1 MIGVPGG
8 SGPVRGGDFLS
19 VVPSEGSG
27 RRSGDRWRRVGPLLI
42 IGGALSLTTSLVTD
56 ALTPDA
62 PTAPRE
68 LSGEHGV
75 ITTLQVG
82 GLASLLLGAWAW
94 TAMLARSRA
103 REAET
108 RLRQAVRDAEGRY
121 AQSLRDIEEQA
132 GDLEQANRVLE
143 TQARELATRGVE
155 LEAARAAADAASRAK
170 SDFLAQMSHEIRTP
184 MTAILGFTEL
194 LEEDA
199 RGNPALQPWVDTV
212 RTVRRNGEHLL
223 GLLNDILDLSKVEAG
238 KMSIERVPCSPM
250 LIAQEV
256 VSMLGE
262 RASAKRLLLNVE
274 SRGDV
279 PDQIV
284 TDPLRLRQ
292 VLANLVGNSIKFT
305 EHGSVTLRV
314 SYDSTLREA
323 RFDVI
328 DTGIGM
334 TAEQVGRLF
343 RPFEQAERDTA
354 RRFGGT
360 GLGLAIS
367 RQLAR
372 LLAGDIEAHSTPGSG
387 SVFRLSVHA
396 GIVTSAASGDAPRA
410 RIDDDTVPTSL
421 PIRVLLAEDGL
432 DNQRL
437 IAHHLTK
444 VGAEVTTVGD
454 GAAAVEAAITADR
467 SGSPFDIVLMD
478 MHMPRMNGVEAT
490 RALRTAGYAAP
501 IIALTAAAMA
511 SDRVQCLEA
520 GCDDYA
526 MKPIQRAALLKL
538 CARWGMRGKGRA
550 AA

>member
-1 MIGVPGG
+1 M
-8 SGPVRGGDFLS
+8 S
-19 VVPSEGSG
+19 VAPSKGSG
-27 RRSGDRWRRVGPLLI
+27 RRSGDRWRRVGPLLV

-94 TAMLARSRA
+94 TAMLARARA
-103 REAET
+103 RQAET
-108 RLRQAVRDAEGRY
+108 RLWQAVRDAEGRY
-121 AQSLRDIEEQA
+121 AQSLREIEQQA

-143 TQARELATRGVE
+143 TQARELVTRGME

-262 RASAKRLLLNVE
+262 RASAKRLLLSVE
-274 SRGDV
+274 SSGDV

-314 SYDSTLREA
+314 SYDATLREA
-323 RFDVI
+323 VFEVI

-343 RPFEQAERDTA
+343 KPFEQAERDTA

-372 LLAGDIEAHSTPGSG
+372 LLGGDIEARSTPGSG
-387 SVFRLSVHA
+387 SMFRLSVHA
-396 GIVTSAASGDAPRA
+396 GIASSAATGEVPRA
-410 RIDDDTVPTSL
+410 RADDDAVPTSL

-437 IAHHLTK
+437 ISHHLAK

-538 CARWGMRGKGRA
+538 CARWGLRGKGRA